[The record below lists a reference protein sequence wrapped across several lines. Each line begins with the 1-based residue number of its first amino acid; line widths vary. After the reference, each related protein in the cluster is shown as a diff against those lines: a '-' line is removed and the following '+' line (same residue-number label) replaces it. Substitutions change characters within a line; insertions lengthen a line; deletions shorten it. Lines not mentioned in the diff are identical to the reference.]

1 MCSRCNAPKCGHKAY
16 LLTFNEVA
24 SCLLPDSQLRWNF
37 KPLLS
42 QDKRAVPPPL
52 LGLGAVSKRHTSSK
66 FHADLSPL
74 LREQCVLGSWRLRDV
89 ALPLAGRQQ
98 TDSIRAFSRLARFHP
113 LYTVKT
119 FKGYCR
125 KGSRDMCFP
134 SKHFRFPKAR
144 GLL

>member
-52 LGLGAVSKRHTSSK
+52 LGLGAVSKRHTSTNFTLI
-66 FHADLSPL
+66 FHRYSENSVYWVP
-74 LREQCVLGSWRLRDV
+74 G
-89 ALPLAGRQQ
+89 G
-98 TDSIRAFSRLARFHP
+98 
-113 LYTVKT
+113 
-119 FKGYCR
+119 
-125 KGSRDMCFP
+125 
-134 SKHFRFPKAR
+134 
-144 GLL
+144 